1 MARLNNEPRSN
12 ESPMDYQYDNG
23 HGPVEKGSPFVQ
35 SETLPLP
42 NGFAGQKRK
51 YIPSMVTSLLN
62 YRDIDACN
70 VAGSSSELDSPTK
83 SSFPQLRKAENQT
96 WLFNSVPGPRT
107 NQKVYRDPTAFTT
120 PQKPLLE
127 MDDTSGPE
135 QSSPT
140 YADSEATPDPL
151 SRASPT
157 KTSNS
162 LIRFEGNKSEKK
174 SITSNLFNRSGKGE
188 ISKRSNYT
196 DIVNRKVEKRRRRIT
211 DRDVHNAP
219 RRYSN
224 GSGSEERQS
233 SGEDVMRTTQRK
245 SDKASS
251 GMGFVPSVLTFID
264 AHPSLP
270 NTLSYYVQFLL
281 NCVFAFCLM
290 YILYGVFS
298 TIRNDIDERAI
309 MESSEILAEMA
320 VCARE
325 FKDNKCERDTRVP
338 AMESVCNGWEKC
350 MARDPY
356 KVGRSRLSAGM
367 FAEIFNSFIEPIS
380 VKAIV
385 SLMVL
390 HLWYRTLLRKI
401 PSANNSLSRWS
412 PYRLS

>member
-23 HGPVEKGSPFVQ
+23 HGPVEEGSPFVQ
-35 SETLPLP
+35 GKNVPLQ

-51 YIPSMVTSLLN
+51 TIPKTFISHFI
-62 YRDIDACN
+62 YRYAYYYRY
-70 VAGSSSELDSPTK
+70 VGSSRELDSPPK
-83 SSFPQLRKAENQT
+83 SSFPQLRKADNQT

-107 NQKVYRDPTAFTT
+107 NHNAYRNPSAFTT
-120 PQKPLLE
+120 PRKPLLE
-127 MDDTSGPE
+127 ADDTSGPD
-135 QSSPT
+135 QSSPA
-140 YADSEATPDPL
+140 YADSEATPDPP

-157 KTSNS
+157 KASNS
-162 LIRFEGNKSEKK
+162 LIRFEGNKLDKK
-174 SITSNLFNRSGKGE
+174 PSTSTLFNRSGKGE
-188 ISKRSNYT
+188 IQKRATYT
-196 DIVNRKVEKRRRRIT
+196 DIVSRKVEKRRRRTT
-211 DRDVHNAP
+211 DKDVHNAP

-224 GSGSEERQS
+224 GSGSEERPS
-233 SGEDVMRTTQRK
+233 SSELPTRGPPIQGGKTSQ
-245 SDKASS
+245 
-251 GMGFVPSVLTFID
+251 GMGFIPSVLTFID

-281 NCVFAFCLM
+281 NCVFAFCLI
-290 YILYGVFS
+290 YLLYGVFS

-325 FKDNKCERDTRVP
+325 FKDNRCERDTRVP

-380 VKAIV
+380 IKAIV
-385 SLMVL
+385 SVALFFQWQMFSKKYQAKL
-390 HLWYRTLLRKI
+390 TRFF
-401 PSANNSLSRWS
+401 
-412 PYRLS
+412 